1 MINVMSK
8 LIVHAMMH
16 YNASNHSTDSQIQG
30 HVGRTSL
37 YRHHY
42 LTTKR
47 QLNKTLPLV
56 LPYPFAVTI
65 LSMVLS

>member
-1 MINVMSK
+1 MSK
-8 LIVHAMMH
+8 LIVRAMIH
-16 YNASNHSTDSQIQG
+16 YNASNHISTDSQIQG
-30 HVGRTSL
+30 HVRQTI
-37 YRHHY
+37 RP
-42 LTTKR
+42 LTTNR